1 MGKNRFIINWIENR
15 LLFFI
20 FNIFHYINI
29 FVNENDSIYNEGE
42 QISNLTLNANLNIVN
57 NNMTVS
63 RILPHINKNLS
74 NAQKDGKFNNL
85 HIKEDIKEK

>member
-1 MGKNRFIINWIENR
+1 
-15 LLFFI
+15 LI

-57 NNMTVS
+57 NNNMTVS

-74 NAQKDGKFNNL
+74 NAQKDGKSNNL
-85 HIKEDIKEK
+85 QIKEDIKEK

>member
-1 MGKNRFIINWIENR
+1 MKMIP
-15 LLFFI
+15 
-20 FNIFHYINI
+20 
-29 FVNENDSIYNEGE
+29 IYNEGE
-42 QISNLTLNANLNIVN
+42 QILNLTLNANLNIVN
-57 NNMTVS
+57 NNNMNVS